1 MFPTKL
7 GKLDLGSRIYLLYM
21 KDNISF
27 AYQIAL
33 TSKLVLENKQI
44 PMFFE
49 LQAVL
54 SLVEKK
60 CVYLPTSFKF
70 VFSDHE
76 EVYVLSYNPH
86 SILCLTHQFLAF
98 TL

>member
-54 SLVEKK
+54 SLVEKNVFTCQLHLNLYLAIMRK
-60 CVYLPTSFKF
+60 CMY
-70 VFSDHE
+70 
-76 EVYVLSYNPH
+76 
-86 SILCLTHQFLAF
+86 
-98 TL
+98 